1 MVPVYIGWPY
11 EIKCDVVIS
20 SLENDDGCCYDEKGT
35 TAVSH
40 IIVIT
45 VSNTSEPKFLETN
58 Q

>member
-11 EIKCDVVIS
+11 EIKCEIVFS
-20 SLENDDGCCYDEKGT
+20 SLDDYYDDEAT
-35 TAVSH
+35 TEVSR

-45 VSNTSEPKFLETN
+45 ISNTSEPKFLETS